1 MNGCTGNCD
10 QGRKCICALKERDLF
25 WDVMEGVVTLAVII
39 GVVAVMC
46 FTFGFVWFRVM
57 L

>member
-1 MNGCTGNCD
+1 MSGCTGNCD
-10 QGRKCICALKERDLF
+10 QGRRCTCLQERSLF
-25 WDVMEGVVTLAVII
+25 WDVMEGFVTLAVII

-46 FTFGFVWFRVM
+46 FTFGFVWFRVV

>member
-1 MNGCTGNCD
+1 
-10 QGRKCICALKERDLF
+10 
-25 WDVMEGVVTLAVII
+25 MEGFVTLAVII

-46 FTFGFVWFRVM
+46 ATFGYIWYRVV